1 MTTIALVMTVAA
13 AGCGSGGGS
22 GSANGPDSA
31 SVAST
36 TTPPTS
42 ATATGPATNFTLR
55 ITNVH
60 LLNSEETDNALRV
73 QLPGGV
79 TTASVTLAGLPSPN
93 QVISVCQAA
102 TLDQKLPAATCRNPT
117 NGQAVSVPLGPAT
130 PVVEIDQVGVSG
142 AGAQGN
148 TTAIDQV
155 TIEYTA
161 SSRQLNVRLP
171 QVAAND
177 VGPAF
182 ALTPASTDGRY
193 QASLS
198 WTVIL
203 TFGGA
208 AATGQLELVQG
219 GTVTNQASAGA
230 DVKLTGNV
238 PPPVGDVAIRVR
250 NPGAAALVA
259 PHLTMTLP

>member
-22 GSANGPDSA
+22 GSASGSNSTAGT
-31 SVAST
+31 ST
-36 TTPPTS
+36 TIPPTS
-42 ATATGPATNFTLR
+42 AQPGGPATNFTLR

-60 LLNSEETDNALRV
+60 LLNSEETDNALRI

-79 TTASVTLAGLPSPN
+79 TTASVTLTGLPTPN

-102 TLDQKLPAATCRNPT
+102 TLDQKLAAATCRNPA
-117 NGQAVSVPLGPAT
+117 NGQAVTLPLGPAT
-130 PVVEIDQVGVSG
+130 PVVEVDQVGVSG
-142 AGAQGN
+142 AGAGGN

-155 TIEYTA
+155 TIQYAA

-182 ALTPASTDGRY
+182 ALTPASADGSY

-208 AATGQLELVQG
+208 AANGQLELVQG
-219 GTVTNQASAGA
+219 GNVTNQAAAGA
-230 DVKLTGNV
+230 NVKLSGNV